1 MIAKLHEMLRKAKE
15 SEGRLQQA
23 TFPQFFYCSANF
35 RRNMMKFNP
44 QTLTNGETGGS
55 RAGLE
60 EIDGITAGARAEEGE
75 DEDISAH

>member
-1 MIAKLHEMLRKAKE
+1 
-15 SEGRLQQA
+15 
-23 TFPQFFYCSANF
+23 
-35 RRNMMKFNP
+35 MMEFNHL
-44 QTLTNGETGGS
+44 TLTNGETGSS